1 MRSSADGT
9 TNGLINVPNFLG
21 DGALRVAL
29 PPLGPLVLPVAT
41 AAARTIPPSVYGTIR
56 KYREDRFLPMATMP
70 KTFDSSRILHILR
83 FFLGV
88 RATVVG
94 LCRDKYIFHMPKI
107 YCASLGFPNND
118 IASSFLS
125 RGRRCTTPVQCDCCR
140 RCRWPLPMCATDSP
154 IRQYP
159 SHRAR
164 IRGLPSLSSTN
175 ASD

>member
-94 LCRDKYIFHMPKI
+94 LCRDKYIFHIPKI